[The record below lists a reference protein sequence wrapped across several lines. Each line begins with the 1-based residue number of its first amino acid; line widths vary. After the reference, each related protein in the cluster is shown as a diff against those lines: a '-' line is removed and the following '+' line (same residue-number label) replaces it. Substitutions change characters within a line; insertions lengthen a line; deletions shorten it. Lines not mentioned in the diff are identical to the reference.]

1 MNAFGRK
8 EKNTAEPLG
17 ECGLVAQT
25 GDSFQLSETLVEI
38 PPPLR
43 KLKIAIIHYW
53 FINGLGAERVTR
65 ILAQMFPQ
73 ADIFTLLANYDA
85 MPADLKTHTVTTSFL
100 QNIPGS
106 RRWHRH
112 LLPLYPLALEQFDL
126 SGYDLVLSAE
136 AGPAKGVIT
145 SPRTCHICFCHSP
158 MRYLWD
164 MYHSYR
170 AETGLG
176 SLRRLVFSLSSHYVR
191 LWDLASA
198 QRVDYY
204 IAISNHVAARIQK
217 FYGREAR
224 VIYPPLRVNGYIS
237 QETDD
242 YYLVVSR
249 LVDYKRVDLAI
260 EACNRLKR
268 NLRVAGDGEQYKNL
282 KKIAGPTVKFLGFV
296 GDEQL
301 QSEFARCRALLFP
314 GEEDLGATPV
324 EAQSFGRP
332 VIGYARGGVLETVNG
347 VRPGE
352 RVERFHG
359 GVFFDRPDPESLMD
373 AILAFEDAEGEFC
386 RQAIR
391 DGVLWFGEPR
401 FRREIYSYIEQK
413 YDEFVNEG
421 SPMAGR
427 VASKVGAVS

>member
-1 MNAFGRK
+1 MTLFGHNGQGI
-8 EKNTAEPLG
+8 EAEAQGRGFTDRADFFPSPQGLG
-17 ECGLVAQT
+17 EVPASLH
-25 GDSFQLSETLVEI
+25 
-38 PPPLR
+38 R
-43 KLKIAIIHYW
+43 LKIAIVHYW

-65 ILAQMFPQ
+65 VLARMFPQ

-100 QNIPGS
+100 QHIPGS

-112 LLPLYPLALEQFDL
+112 LLPLYPVALEQFDL
-126 SGYDLVLSAE
+126 SSYDLVLSAE

-145 SPRTCHICFCHSP
+145 APRTCHICFCHSP

-164 MYHSYR
+164 MYHAYC

-176 SLRRLVFSLSSHYVR
+176 RLRRLVFSLSSHYVR

-217 FYGREAR
+217 YYGREAK
-224 VIYPPLRVNGYIS
+224 VIYPPLRVDGYIS
-237 QETDD
+237 EETDD

-268 NLRVAGDGEQYKNL
+268 NLRIVGDGEQYNNL
-282 KKIAGPTVKFLGFV
+282 KKIAGPTIKFLGFV

-301 QSEFARCRALLFP
+301 RFEFARCRALIFP

-352 RVERFHG
+352 RVKRSHG

-386 RQAIR
+386 RHAIR

-401 FRREIYSYIEQK
+401 FRQEMYTYIEQK
-413 YDEFVNEG
+413 YHEFLNMG
-421 SPMAGR
+421 SP
-427 VASKVGAVS
+427 ASHRITSKLGAAQ